1 MQEKKTLSHAV
12 MTAKRMIRTNI
23 FFKPSYCVYI
33 PSLLFV
39 SVWIGCFP
47 QSALRKQIS
56 AHGERST
63 LTAEHR
69 SKGKRDERTPF
80 FLKNSSCT
88 VTHCLSVENGAAQ
101 DGLSDNRTWRKKL
114 LEQTFSNG
122 CSGGCA
128 TAMEFFHVEQ
138 KKKKKPSQN
147 RRKDSRA
154 IEAAQPVGLVPV
166 NECTWCLVHSPQ
178 ACLHQGMAARRAK
191 LYRPATPPDRPPP
204 IHLSVTS
211 QQIMSVLLKLSLV
224 SWKNCKMFFFII
236 YIFFFGIYNLVCEA
250 TWLALDMIDNIYLY
264 RLFCIISKMLR
275 NHEIVAAQNWSASCT
290 EKYFDCK
297 VEK

>member
-80 FLKNSSCT
+80 FFKIHHALWHIVSASRKERRRTAYLTIARGEKSCSSKRFPT
-88 VTHCLSVENGAAQ
+88 VAAVAA
-101 DGLSDNRTWRKKL
+101 LRRWS
-114 LEQTFSNG
+114 FSTSN
-122 CSGGCA
+122 
-128 TAMEFFHVEQ
+128 

-147 RRKDSRA
+147 RRMDSRA
-154 IEAAQPVGLVPV
+154 IVAAQPVGLVPV

-204 IHLSVTS
+204 LHLSVKMWANHERVAEAIIGKMEKL
-211 QQIMSVLLKLSLV
+211 QKNFFLLY
-224 SWKNCKMFFFII
+224 FFI
-236 YIFFFGIYNLVCEA
+236 
-250 TWLALDMIDNIYLY
+250 WYL
-264 RLFCIISKMLR
+264 
-275 NHEIVAAQNWSASCT
+275 
-290 EKYFDCK
+290 
-297 VEK
+297 